1 MKNNFVEFK
10 QFIRAKKVG
19 VVGIGISNSPL
30 IFFLKEL
37 GAQVTAFDK
46 KTKNKLDKDLLQ
58 RLEDN
63 DISLVLGENYLDG
76 LTGYDVIFK
85 TPVIRIDTPALVKA
99 RESGTIITSEMEE
112 FVKYCPCK
120 IYGITGSDGKT
131 TTTTIIYKMLTEE
144 GFKTWVGGNIGKPL
158 FSSIEDI
165 APNDRVVVELSSFQ
179 LMTMDVSPEIAV
191 ITNLSPNH
199 LDMHK
204 DMQEYI
210 DAKKNIY
217 THQDSTGRLI
227 LNRENDITYDMC
239 KEAKGRVELF
249 SSKREVK
256 DGSYF
261 IDDILY
267 VKGKEICKKSDI
279 VIKGI
284 HNIENYLTAFLA
296 VNEEVSIESM
306 KKVIKTFNG
315 AEHRCEFIKEIKGV
329 RYYNDS
335 VASTPTRTLAT
346 MSSFE
351 KPVILI
357 AGGYDKHIPFEPLA
371 YKGYEFIKSLIL
383 MGKTKKNIKEAFIK
397 LKDERGIEVPIYEVE
412 NMEEAICKA
421 RDIAGQGD
429 YILLSPASASFDMF
443 ANFEVRGNLF
453 KEYVNNLDKIVLK

>member
-1 MKNNFVEFK
+1 MKNNFEEFK

-37 GAQVTAFDK
+37 GADVTAFDK
-46 KTKNKLDKDLLQ
+46 KTKDKLDKVLLK
-58 RLEDN
+58 RLEDSN
-63 DISLVLGENYLDG
+63 ISLILGENYLDD

-99 RESGTIITSEMEE
+99 RDSGTIITSEMEE
-112 FVKYCPCK
+112 FVRYCPCK

-158 FSSIEDI
+158 FSSIQDI

-179 LMTMDVSPEIAV
+179 LMTMGVSPEIAV

-204 DMQEYI
+204 DMQEYV

-217 THQDSTGRLI
+217 MYQDSSGRLI
-227 LNRENDITYDMC
+227 LNRENDITYDMY

-249 SSKREVK
+249 SSKREIK
-256 DGSYF
+256 DGSCF

-267 VKGKEICKKSDI
+267 VKGKEVCKKSDI
-279 VIKGI
+279 VINGI

-296 VNEEVSIESM
+296 VNEEVSLDSM
-306 KKVIKTFNG
+306 RKVAKTFAG
-315 AEHRCEFIKEIKGV
+315 AEHRCEFVKEIKGV

-346 MSSFE
+346 MASFE

-357 AGGYDKHIPFEPLA
+357 AGGYDKNISFEPLA
-371 YKGYEFIKSLIL
+371 YKGQGFIKGLIL
-383 MGKTKKNIKEAFIK
+383 MGNTKKNIKEAFIK
-397 LKDERGIEVPIYEVE
+397 VKDEGGIQVPIYEVD
-412 NMEEAICKA
+412 NMEEAVYKA
-421 RDIAGQGD
+421 ADIAKRGD
-429 YILLSPASASFDMF
+429 CVLLSPASASFDMF
-443 ANFEVRGNLF
+443 TNFEVRGNIF
-453 KEYVNNLDKIVLK
+453 KEYVKNLDEIVLK